1 MKLFY
6 ITLLALF
13 AVICCYDD
21 LMRYGKI
28 TNTIIP
34 RNPTTLSNVSY
45 GCQTFLTSNLYLAGQ
60 TRSSVLFKGK
70 VFQATT
76 STRISKL
83 QLNLNIKTY
92 CNGGQDCNIPKT
104 CTFNGGGGICTIGAM
119 SVLLVVARAG
129 YDPHVSAISPATG
142 NNLTP
147 NIFFNTETMDYVSL
161 SGPLYQFPNDVIYA
175 KTFHL
180 DNENTYEL
188 NYCNSIDERVKE
200 IKLDAGDRIFLLI
213 YYTTNYGPFQANSR
227 MLFNG
232 NFNWELA
239 YP

>member
-45 GCQTFLTSNLYLAGQ
+45 GCQTFLSSNLYLGG
-60 TRSSVLFKGK
+60 RVRPSVLFKGK
-70 VFQATT
+70 LFQATT

-83 QLNLNIKTY
+83 QLNLNFKPY
-92 CNGGQDCNIPKT
+92 CNEGENCSIPKT
-104 CTFNGGGGICTIGAM
+104 CKSICTIGAM

-129 YDPHVSAISPATG
+129 YNPDISAISPATG

-147 NIFFNTETMDYVSL
+147 NSFFDTVFVDYVLL

-180 DNENTYEL
+180 DNENTNAYGSYEL

-200 IKLDAGDRIFLLI
+200 IKLDAGDRIFLLV
-213 YYTTNYGPFQANSR
+213 YYTTNYDQFHANSR
-227 MLFNG
+227 MLFIG

>member
-1 MKLFY
+1 MFLPGKNNQY
-6 ITLLALF
+6 
-13 AVICCYDD
+13 YDD

-28 TNTIIP
+28 TNTITA
-34 RNPTTLSNVSY
+34 RNVSD
-45 GCQTFLTSNLYLAGQ
+45 GCQTFLSSNLYLGGRAKAN
-60 TRSSVLFKGK
+60 VLFKGK
-70 VFQATT
+70 VFQAAT

-83 QLNLNIKTY
+83 QLNLNFKPY
-92 CNGGQDCNIPKT
+92 CTEGEVCTIPKT
-104 CTFNGGGGICTIGAM
+104 CTGTCTIGAM

-129 YDPHVSAISPATG
+129 YDPDTSAISPATG

-147 NIFFNTETMDYVSL
+147 NSFFNTDSVDYVSS
-161 SGPLYQFPNDVIYA
+161 SGPLYQFPNDVVYA

-180 DNENTYEL
+180 DNEVTHAYGSYEL
-188 NYCNSIDERVKE
+188 DYCSSGDGRVKE
-200 IKLDAGDRIFLLI
+200 LKLLAGDRIFLLV
-213 YYTTNYGPFQANSR
+213 YYTTNYGTFQAHSR